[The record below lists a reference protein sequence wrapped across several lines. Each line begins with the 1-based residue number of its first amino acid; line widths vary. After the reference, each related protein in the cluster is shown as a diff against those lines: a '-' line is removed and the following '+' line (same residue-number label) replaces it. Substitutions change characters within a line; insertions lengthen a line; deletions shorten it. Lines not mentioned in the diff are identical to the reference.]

1 VVIRAEG
8 VTKTFASGEGKL
20 TVLADMDL
28 EVRCGERLALVGE
41 SGTGKST
48 LLHLLGGLDRPTRGK
63 IYFGSKEITA
73 LPDTQLAAFRN
84 RDIGFVWQAHNLLP
98 EFTALENVMMP
109 LLVRGIDTADAVR
122 PAVARLDEV
131 GVSARASHRA
141 GELSGGEQQRVAL
154 ARALVGDPSFLLAD
168 EPTGNLDARTGEMIM
183 NLLEE
188 LHEARGVTSI
198 LVTHNLSFAR
208 RCHRV
213 LELDNGRLWPEGET
227 PTSRMTPPRGGDHKT
242 SGREYV

>member
-1 VVIRAEG
+1 
-8 VTKTFASGEGKL
+8 
-20 TVLADMDL
+20 
-28 EVRCGERLALVGE
+28 
-41 SGTGKST
+41 
-48 LLHLLGGLDRPTRGK
+48 
-63 IYFGSKEITA
+63 
-73 LPDTQLAAFRN
+73 
-84 RDIGFVWQAHNLLP
+84 
-98 EFTALENVMMP
+98 
-109 LLVRGIDTADAVR
+109 
-122 PAVARLDEV
+122 
-131 GVSARASHRA
+131 
-141 GELSGGEQQRVAL
+141 
-154 ARALVGDPSFLLAD
+154 VGDPSFLLAD
-168 EPTGNLDARTGEMIM
+168 EPTGNLDSRTGEMIM